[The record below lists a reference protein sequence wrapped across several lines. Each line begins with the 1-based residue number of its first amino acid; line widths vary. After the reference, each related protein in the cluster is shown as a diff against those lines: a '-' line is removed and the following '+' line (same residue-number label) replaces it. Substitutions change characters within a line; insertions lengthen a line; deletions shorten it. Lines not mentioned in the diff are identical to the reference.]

1 MVGTHDFSVAFV
13 NGLQIL
19 QASNNNKK
27 AAAKKEIPAKSAGVK
42 KSAVNKKGKNVS
54 NGADEI
60 DDIFSKKKITD
71 ASEIDDIFNTKS
83 IKGDTAE
90 KEPALSKSA
99 KRKAAKKSKQS
110 GEKQADND
118 EENEDE
124 EEEEQEELTE
134 EQSKK
139 VEEVVFAELAAVK
152 SSNPS
157 KKRAAPPPVIDDA
170 FGDSR
175 GIKKTNRT
183 TEDGYPLYDV
193 KDLNIGGGLDT
204 PECPFDCQ
212 CCF

>member
-1 MVGTHDFSVAFV
+1 MAK
-13 NGLQIL
+13 
-19 QASNNNKK
+19 QASDSKK
-27 AAAKKEIPAKSAGVK
+27 AAAKKEIPAKNAGVK
-42 KSAVNKKGKNVS
+42 KSTVNKKGKSVS
-54 NGADEI
+54 SGADEI

-83 IKGDTAE
+83 IKGEAAE
-90 KEPALSKSA
+90 KEPTLSKSA
-99 KRKAAKKSKQS
+99 KRKAAKKSKVS
-110 GEKQADND
+110 ESKDENKQADD
-118 EENEDE
+118 EDDE

-204 PECPFDCQ
+204 PDCPFDCQ

>member
-1 MVGTHDFSVAFV
+1 MAK
-13 NGLQIL
+13 QI
-19 QASNNNKK
+19 SENKK
-27 AAAKKEIPAKSAGVK
+27 AAAKKDIPAKSAGIK
-42 KSAVNKKGKNVS
+42 KSSANKKGKNVS
-54 NGADEI
+54 SGADEI
-60 DDIFSKKKITD
+60 DDIFNKKKITD
-71 ASEIDDIFNTKS
+71 TSEIDDIFNTKS
-83 IKGDTAE
+83 IKGETTE
-90 KEPALSKSA
+90 KEPVLSKSA
-99 KRKAAKKSKQS
+99 KRKVAKKSKQ
-110 GEKQADND
+110 ADSKVEDKEAED
-118 EENEDE
+118 EDEDE
-124 EEEEQEELTE
+124 EGQEELTE

-170 FGDSR
+170 FADSR

-204 PECPFDCQ
+204 PDCPFDCQ

>member
-1 MVGTHDFSVAFV
+1 MAK
-13 NGLQIL
+13 
-19 QASNNNKK
+19 QASDSKK
-27 AAAKKEIPAKSAGVK
+27 AAAKRDIPVKSAGVK
-42 KSAVNKKGKNVS
+42 KLAVNKKGKNVS
-54 NGADEI
+54 SGADEI
-60 DDIFSKKKITD
+60 DDIFRKKKITD

-90 KEPALSKSA
+90 KEPTLSKSA
-99 KRKAAKKSKQS
+99 KRKAAKKSKQPDNKD
-110 GEKQADND
+110 EDKKANNDND
-118 EENEDE
+118 DDEDE
-124 EEEEQEELTE
+124 TEEEEQEELTE

-152 SSNPS
+152 STNPS
-157 KKRAAPPPVIDDA
+157 IKRAAPPPVIDDA